1 MKVADICRIIED
13 FASLDKQEAYDNSG
27 LQVGNPEAEVSG
39 VLICLDI
46 TESVIDEAIA
56 KACNMVLSHHPLLFR
71 GLKQITGR
79 TAVERVVIKALLCIR
94 DIPMSIRF
102 VKVSVPKCA
111 KNWACVPWA
120 FCRPRAKMPASV

>member
-56 KACNMVLSHHPLLFR
+56 KGCNMVLSHHPLLFR

-79 TAVERVVIKALLCIR
+79 TAVERVVIKAL
-94 DIPMSIRF
+94 
-102 VKVSVPKCA
+102 
-111 KNWACVPWA
+111 
-120 FCRPRAKMPASV
+120 